1 MPASA
6 TGHGSIGRRAAG
18 TMRILFLGIN
28 YWPEETGIAV
38 FNTGRCEYLA
48 SRGHEVTMVTGL
60 PYYPQWRIAEEYQGK
75 GFLSEGRNGVQ
86 ILRCPLYVP
95 ERVDAR
101 KRILHEASFV
111 ASATFRALGARKPQV
126 LYLVSP
132 PLALGMAARLLSL
145 AWRVP
150 YLFHVAD
157 LQPDAARDLGML
169 REGPF
174 LRLLFGLEKAA
185 YSGAGRVATLTEGM
199 RRRILEK
206 GFPPE
211 KVLLLPDWADPSL
224 FAIPLEIER
233 GEFCEER
240 GWENRFLVVHS
251 GNMGVKQ
258 GLEVVLEAARET
270 AGNLEILYLLVGDGA
285 ARPALEARARAMGL
299 KNLVFLPLLPR
310 EEFHRLLAASDLC
323 LVTQKR
329 EVGDIVFPSKV
340 MTLLAAG
347 RPLVVSVSPGSE
359 VARVAEEAEAGVSV
373 PPEDGKSLAEA
384 VFDLWRDPDRRRRMG
399 TAGRRY
405 AEARWSREAAL
416 SRMERAIEELRR
428 PDGLDRLARA

>member
-1 MPASA
+1 
-6 TGHGSIGRRAAG
+6 
-18 TMRILFLGIN
+18 MRILFLGIN

-38 FNTGRCEYLA
+38 FTTGRCEYLA

-60 PYYPQWRIAEEYQGK
+60 PYYPQWQIAEGYRGK
-75 GFLSEGRNGVQ
+75 GFVSEERNGVR

-95 ERVDAR
+95 ARVNAK

-111 ASATFRALGARKPQV
+111 ASAMLRALGARKPDL

-132 PLALGMAARLLSL
+132 PLALGMAGRLLSRF
-145 AWRVP
+145 WGVP

-169 REGPF
+169 RPGPF
-174 LRLLFGLEKAA
+174 LSVLYGLERAA
-185 YSGAGRVATLTEGM
+185 YKGAGKVATLTGGM

-211 KVLLLPDWADPSL
+211 KVLLLPDWASPSL
-224 FAIPLEIER
+224 FEIPL
-233 GEFCEER
+233 GSKKGCFCEER
-240 GWENRFLVVHS
+240 RWGHRFLVVHS

-258 GLEVVLEAARET
+258 GLEVVLEAARAT
-270 AGNLEILYLLVGDGA
+270 ANPEILYLLVGDGA
-285 ARPALEARARAMGL
+285 ARPALEQRANALGL
-299 KNLVFLPLLPR
+299 VNLIFLPLLPR
-310 EEFHRLLAASDLC
+310 EEFHRMLAAADLC

-359 VARVAEEAEAGVSV
+359 VARVVEEAGAGVSV
-373 PPEDGKSLAEA
+373 PPEDGKALAEA
-384 VFDLWRDPDRRRRMG
+384 VLALWQDAERRRRMG
-399 TAGRRY
+399 IGGRKY
-405 AEARWSREAAL
+405 AEVHWAKEAAL
-416 SRMERAIEELRR
+416 QRMERALEELSSPQGEQSAVGR
-428 PDGLDRLARA
+428 GS